1 VRPLIH
7 LFILFATPNLLCYRE
22 QKKDDPGISFTLF
35 LNFIFQSIPPFCTE
49 KGFCYCSSL
58 SPRFKQKLNKKQNDR
73 FRPAATYRRNRFGHF
88 RRWKQI
94 ETPVW
99 IGSNTEFG
107 DVTLIFYGSK
117 LPLCFQIQVPYMKP
131 AIIFSLLG
139 PQRPN
144 RHLVAQLAST
154 TMYR

>member
-1 VRPLIH
+1 MILIKGCAAG
-7 LFILFATPNLLCYRE
+7 FFRRVS
-22 QKKDDPGISFTLF
+22 K
-35 LNFIFQSIPPFCTE
+35 NFIFRKKVFISPLMSKNKTDF
-49 KGFCYCSSL
+49 KLCSTFSN
-58 SPRFKQKLNKKQNDR
+58 SPRFTQKLNKKQNDR